1 MNRSEQNEL
10 KKKFKFLKNKQ
21 QNKKPLKSV
30 LWKKILSIQ
39 DMKVQKVLILSLNSK
54 SLILVQ
60 SP

>member
-10 KKKFKFLKNKQ
+10 KKKFKFLKNQ
-21 QNKKPLKSV
+21 QQTKKPLKSV